1 MVGGLE
7 WNGAIT
13 SVFSFYGKKKKKRRV
28 YTEEY
33 SNAMQMVV
41 QFMY

>member
-1 MVGGLE
+1 MFL
-7 WNGAIT
+7 
-13 SVFSFYGKKKKKRRV
+13 VFTVKKKKKRV